1 MTTNL
6 RHPLRLYLLPGL
18 ILLAAFGLRVYRLD
32 SQSLW
37 YDEGYSLHLARM
49 SLAESTRWTARD
61 LVPPLYYYLLHYWIL
76 ATGVSEF
83 AARMFSVCAGIL
95 ALPLGYRIGRRLFGR
110 LAGLLVMLFFA
121 LSPLY
126 VWHAQDARMYML
138 LTSVDVV
145 AIYALTMILTTET
158 CQVLGDL
165 TGLRWW
171 WLWGLALIALI
182 YTHTVGVF
190 LAASQVL
197 IVTFFAWRQGRQCRG
212 RQRRGRRRQIWLLG
226 LAVGL
231 ALTVAYAPWLWLVRR
246 QYQANAGY
254 FPGTLPPLTVIST
267 ALKTFAT
274 GDAYAEPIASN
285 IAGAILLLLALAALT
300 LAVHRETQ
308 TKLTLSMA
316 ARSLFLLLL
325 LLLPLVMMAGAF
337 YRIPKFAPRYTVAA
351 SPAFFILLAG
361 GVAIWRRSH
370 RWAQILAVVGLT
382 VVLVIFTSGV
392 GLLYTD
398 PRLAKEDFRGVARFV
413 QRNIA
418 SDETVLLLSG
428 HFFPVW
434 AYYYP
439 GEWTPLPD
447 IPILD
452 LNQTLNYSVADTL
465 NRALADKRGAWV
477 IRWQDQVIDPNGFVA
492 MLLNQTGRQ
501 EPVEAAF
508 EGVKVW
514 HYRWDTPP
522 RFSAQPDIAQPVN
535 ARCGPIELLGYT
547 QITDTI
553 KTFWQANTR
562 TDQDYRV
569 ALRLLDEQ
577 GNQWGKWD
585 QRPTTFLYPTFYWKP
600 AEALFGHYPIP
611 AIPGTPPG
619 RYWLDLSV
627 YDEQSGQAGNCSN
640 AAGQL
645 SGVWQ
650 TLPVTLTRT
659 WGKDDIPRD
668 LAHPL
673 AHNLNDDV
681 QLLGYGLDANDVTIG
696 SPVHVELYWQAR
708 RAPTTDYS
716 VRIEWAG
723 TDSTAGLNAT
733 YPLAAQHPTHEWAAG
748 EFVRSQFTLR
758 VPPTA
763 GTYRLQIQLLNESG
777 SPASAPLPLTSI
789 TVPPVQYLSGV
800 VFGNRITL
808 IGADLSTSRAR
819 PGQSVRLTLYW
830 RAEAKLERSLTV
842 FTHLLTA
849 DDHLVAQHDGLPV
862 NDTRP
867 TTTWLPSEII
877 RDVHEWNIPPNAPPG
892 TYRIKIGLYDHNL
905 PDLPRLPVLDSSGQ
919 VIADSALLGVLEVTP

>member
-6 RHPLRLYLLPGL
+6 RHFLRLYWLPGL
-18 ILLAAFGLRVYRLD
+18 ILLAAFGLRIYRLD
-32 SQSLW
+32 AQSLW

-49 SLAESTRWTARD
+49 PLAESTRWTARD

-76 ATGVSEF
+76 ATGASEF

-95 ALPLGYRIGRRLFGR
+95 ALPLGYCIGRRLFGR

-158 CQVLGDL
+158 CQASQGLI
-165 TGLRWW
+165 GLRWW
-171 WLWGLALIALI
+171 WLWGLALVALI
-182 YTHTVGVF
+182 YTHTIGVF
-190 LAASQVL
+190 LAAGQVL
-197 IVTFFAWRQGRQCRG
+197 IVTFAWRQGRQ
-212 RQRRGRRRQIWLLG
+212 RRERRRQIWLPG

-231 ALTVAYAPWLWLVRR
+231 ALTVAYAPWLWLVRH
-246 QYQANAGY
+246 QYEVNAGY

-274 GDAYAEPIASN
+274 GDAYAEPAASYL
-285 IAGAILLLLALAALT
+285 AAAILLLLAMAALT
-300 LAVHRETQ
+300 LAVRRETQ
-308 TKLTLSMA
+308 TKLMLSMP

-325 LLLPLVMMAGAF
+325 LLLPLLMMAAAF
-337 YRIPKFAPRYTVAA
+337 YRIPKFAPRYTAAA
-351 SPAFFILLAG
+351 SPAFFILLAEG
-361 GVAIWRRSH
+361 MAIWLRSH
-370 RWAQILAVVGLT
+370 RWAQVLAVVGLT
-382 VVLVIFTSGV
+382 TVLVIFTSGV
-392 GLLYTD
+392 GLIYTD
-398 PRLAKEDFRGVARFV
+398 SRLAKEDFRGAARFV

-434 AYYYP
+434 TYYYP
-439 GEWTPLPD
+439 GSWTPLPD

-452 LNQTLNYSVADTL
+452 LNRTLNYSVADTL
-465 NRALADKRGAWV
+465 NQALADKRGAWV

-492 MLLNQTGRQ
+492 MLLDQAGRQ
-501 EPVEAAF
+501 EPTEVAF
-508 EGVKVW
+508 EGVKVS

-522 RFSAQPDIAQPVN
+522 HFSAQPDIAQPVN
-535 ARCGPIELLGYT
+535 TRCGPIELLGYT

-553 KTFWQANTR
+553 KTFWQANAKTN
-562 TDQDYRV
+562 QDYRV

-577 GNQWGKWD
+577 GNLWGRWD
-585 QRPTTFLYPTFYWKP
+585 QRPTTFLYPTYSWKP
-600 AEALFGHYPIP
+600 GEALFGHYPIP

-619 RYWLDLSV
+619 RYRLDLSL
-627 YDEQSGQAGNCSN
+627 YDEQSGKSGNCTD
-640 AAGQL
+640 AAGQSL
-645 SGVWQ
+645 GVWQ
-650 TLPVTLTRT
+650 TLPVTLTHT
-659 WGKDDIPRD
+659 WGKGDVPRD

-673 AHNLNDDV
+673 AYDLNDDV

-708 RAPTTDYS
+708 RAPVADYS

-723 TDSTAGLNAT
+723 TDSTASLSVT
-733 YPLAAQHPTHEWAAG
+733 RPLATQHSTREWAAG
-748 EFVRSQFTLR
+748 EFVRSQFALR
-758 VPPTA
+758 APPTA
-763 GTYRLQIQLLNESG
+763 GTFMLQLQLLDESG
-777 SPASAPLPLTSI
+777 LSASAPLPLASI
-789 TVPPVQYLSGV
+789 TVPPAQRPSGV
-800 VFGNRITL
+800 IFGNRITL

-862 NDTRP
+862 NNTRP

-877 RDVHEWNIPPNAPPG
+877 RDTHEWNIPPNAPPG
-892 TYRIKIGLYDHNL
+892 TYRIKIGLYDHNQ
-905 PDLPRLPVLDSSGQ
+905 PEMPRLPVLDSSGQ
-919 VIADSALLGVLEVTP
+919 VIADSALLGILEVTP

>member
-6 RHPLRLYLLPGL
+6 RHFLRLYWLPGL
-18 ILLAAFGLRVYRLD
+18 ILLAAFGLRIYRLD
-32 SQSLW
+32 AQSLW

-49 SLAESTRWTARD
+49 PLAESTRWTARD

-76 ATGVSEF
+76 ATGASEF

-95 ALPLGYRIGRRLFGR
+95 ALPLGYCIGRRLFGR

-158 CQVLGDL
+158 CQASQGLI
-165 TGLRWW
+165 GLRWW
-171 WLWGLALIALI
+171 WLWGLALVALI
-182 YTHTVGVF
+182 YTHTIGVF
-190 LAASQVL
+190 LAAGQVL
-197 IVTFFAWRQGRQCRG
+197 IVTFAWRRERRRG
-212 RQRRGRRRQIWLLG
+212 GRRRQIWLLG

-246 QYQANAGY
+246 QYEVNAGY

-274 GDAYAEPIASN
+274 GDAYAEPAASYL
-285 IAGAILLLLALAALT
+285 AAAILLLLAMAALT
-300 LAVHRETQ
+300 LAVRRETQ
-308 TKLTLSMA
+308 TKLMLSMP

-325 LLLPLVMMAGAF
+325 LLLPLLMMAAAF
-337 YRIPKFAPRYTVAA
+337 YHIPKFAPRYTAAA

-361 GVAIWRRSH
+361 GMAIWLRSH
-370 RWAQILAVVGLT
+370 RWAQVLAVVGLT
-382 VVLVIFTSGV
+382 TVLVIFTSGV
-392 GLLYTD
+392 GLIYTD
-398 PRLAKEDFRGVARFV
+398 SRLAKEDFRGAARFV

-434 AYYYP
+434 TYYYP
-439 GEWTPLPD
+439 GSWTPLPD

-452 LNQTLNYSVADTL
+452 LNRTLNYSVADTL
-465 NRALADKRGAWV
+465 NQALADKRGAWV

-492 MLLNQTGRQ
+492 MLLDQAGRQ
-501 EPVEAAF
+501 EPTEVAF
-508 EGVKVW
+508 EGVKVS

-522 RFSAQPDIAQPVN
+522 HFSAQPDIAQPVN
-535 ARCGPIELLGYT
+535 TRCGPIELLGYT

-553 KTFWQANTR
+553 KTFWQANAKTN
-562 TDQDYRV
+562 QDYRV

-577 GNQWGKWD
+577 GNPWGRWD
-585 QRPTTFLYPTFYWKP
+585 QRPTTFLYPTSYWKP
-600 AEALFGHYPIP
+600 GEALFGHYPIP

-619 RYWLDLSV
+619 RYRLDLSV
-627 YDEQSGQAGNCSN
+627 YDEQSGQPCNCTD
-640 AAGQL
+640 AAGQSL
-645 SGVWQ
+645 GVWQ
-650 TLPVTLTRT
+650 TLPVTLTHT
-659 WGKDDIPRD
+659 WGKGDVPRD

-673 AHNLNDDV
+673 AYNLNDDI

-708 RAPTTDYS
+708 RAPVADYS

-723 TDSTAGLNAT
+723 TDSTASLSVTRPMAT
-733 YPLAAQHPTHEWAAG
+733 QHSTREWTAG
-748 EFVRSQFTLR
+748 EFVRSQFALR
-758 VPPTA
+758 APPTA
-763 GTYRLQIQLLNESG
+763 GTFMLQLQLLDESG
-777 SPASAPLPLTSI
+777 LSASAPLPLASI
-789 TVPPVQYLSGV
+789 TVPPAQRPSGV
-800 VFGNRITL
+800 IFGNRITL
-808 IGADLSTSRAR
+808 IGADLSTPRAR

-892 TYRIKIGLYDHNL
+892 TYRIKIGLYDHNQ
-905 PDLPRLPVLDSSGQ
+905 PEMPRLPVLDSSGQ
-919 VIADSALLGVLEVTP
+919 VIADSALLGTLEVTP